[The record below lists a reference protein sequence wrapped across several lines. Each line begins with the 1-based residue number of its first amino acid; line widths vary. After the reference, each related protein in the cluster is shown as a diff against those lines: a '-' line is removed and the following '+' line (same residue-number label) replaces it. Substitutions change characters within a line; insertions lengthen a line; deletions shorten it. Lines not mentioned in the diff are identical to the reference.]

1 VQRNYKEE
9 AKKLIDAVLKIQ
21 ERLRDLLMKAVDNH
35 DKLTENDR
43 KDYINAKKQ
52 LNKIDPAHFT
62 LNVIT
67 IPFTETE
74 VSLALPKN
82 KKLRQKLR
90 EKMGRSR
97 DDHNLFIV
105 ACALQN
111 GWLKPLE

>member
-1 VQRNYKEE
+1 MLGE
-9 AKKLIDAVLKIQ
+9 AKKLIDAVLELQKQ
-21 ERLRDLLMKAVDNH
+21 MHDLLIKAADNH

-43 KDYINAKKQ
+43 KDYINAEKQ
-52 LNKIDPAHFT
+52 LNKVDPSHFT
-62 LNVIT
+62 FNVLT
-67 IPFTETE
+67 IPFAETE

-90 EKMGRSR
+90 EKMKRSR